1 MNFLLLAGFPL
12 NWGCLVFLS
21 LEVRDNLGHGAKNN
35 NPGWLFN
42 LEKELSFLD
51 HILLFSWWP
60 EDVGP
65 SSHSTGTNRDKGRS
79 EDAILLCFLLV
90 LRFLANSPSSF
101 QLSELVWVIF
111 RVFSCTGRKTEKD
124 ESVPSSSLLSC

>member
-12 NWGCLVFLS
+12 NWGCLVS

-60 EDVGP
+60 EDAGP
-65 SSHSTGTNRDKGRS
+65 SSPSTGANRDKGRS
-79 EDAILLCFLLV
+79 EDARLLCFLLV

-101 QLSELVWVIF
+101 QLSELIWVIF
-111 RVFSCTGRKTEKD
+111 RVFSCIGRKTEKD